1 MLSPDFFS
9 LITAKTL
16 LKMVFILDFD
26 TMSGGPA
33 ILDPKGGLVI
43 ITIRNIFSKN
53 RAWGGGVGSRL

>member
-16 LKMVFILDFD
+16 LKMVFILDFE

-33 ILDPKGGLVI
+33 ILDPKGGLA
-43 ITIRNIFSKN
+43 ITIRNIFSKI
-53 RAWGGGVGSRL
+53 RAWGGGVRSRL